1 MRRTVHKFF
10 LALTGVVLFAVSYSW
25 FLIPCGLYSG
35 GFTGIAQLIGLF
47 MREVLHIH
55 LAETMDLTGIIS
67 WIINV
72 PLFLLGYRSIGKR
85 FFWFSVGC
93 VCVQSVLLTIIPVPS
108 EPLLDSTLL
117 NVIIGGILSGAGV
130 GITLRE
136 GGSGGGIDI
145 VGMYVT
151 KKIPGSSVGK
161 TSMVINGFVF
171 IVTAIRY
178 DLNITAYSLIFCIA
192 SIMTLDRMH
201 YQNIQV
207 TVLVISQDCN
217 LGEIINKELKRG
229 VTSWQSRGE
238 YLKKDMRVYLTVVN
252 KYEWMKLKRVIIRE
266 DPAAFVQTYS
276 PGEVIGH
283 YEKRL
288 EIV

>member
-47 MREVLHIH
+47 MRKFFIF
-55 LAETMDLTGIIS
+55 IWQKQ
-67 WIINV
+67 WIYRHY
-72 PLFLLGYRSIGKR
+72 FLDYKRSIVFAGISQYWKEI
-85 FFWFSVGC
+85 FL
-93 VCVQSVLLTIIPVPS
+93 VLSWMCLCTIRIAYYHSFPS

-151 KKIPGSSVGK
+151 KKIPGSSV
-161 TSMVINGFVF
+161 
-171 IVTAIRY
+171 
-178 DLNITAYSLIFCIA
+178 
-192 SIMTLDRMH
+192 
-201 YQNIQV
+201 
-207 TVLVISQDCN
+207 
-217 LGEIINKELKRG
+217 E
-229 VTSWQSRGE
+229 
-238 YLKKDMRVYLTVVN
+238 
-252 KYEWMKLKRVIIRE
+252 KL
-266 DPAAFVQTYS
+266 
-276 PGEVIGH
+276 
-283 YEKRL
+283 L
-288 EIV
+288 WL

>member
-161 TSMVINGFVF
+161 ASMVINGFVF

-229 VTSWQSRGE
+229 VTSWQSRE
-238 YLKKDMRVYLTVVN
+238 N
-252 KYEWMKLKRVIIRE
+252 I
-266 DPAAFVQTYS
+266 
-276 PGEVIGH
+276 
-283 YEKRL
+283 
-288 EIV
+288 

>member
-1 MRRTVHKFF
+1 MVHKFF

-161 TSMVINGFVF
+161 ASMVINGFVF

-207 TVLVISQDCN
+207 TVLVISQDGH

>member
-117 NVIIGGILSGAGV
+117 NVIIGGILSGAG
-130 GITLRE
+130 E
-136 GGSGGGIDI
+136 G
-145 VGMYVT
+145 T
-151 KKIPGSSVGK
+151 
-161 TSMVINGFVF
+161 
-171 IVTAIRY
+171 
-178 DLNITAYSLIFCIA
+178 
-192 SIMTLDRMH
+192 
-201 YQNIQV
+201 
-207 TVLVISQDCN
+207 
-217 LGEIINKELKRG
+217 GEE
-229 VTSWQSRGE
+229 
-238 YLKKDMRVYLTVVN
+238 
-252 KYEWMKLKRVIIRE
+252 
-266 DPAAFVQTYS
+266 AA
-276 PGEVIGH
+276 
-283 YEKRL
+283 
-288 EIV
+288 